1 MGLPILALSE
11 LIPFSRCAPADRC
24 EAINRYHRPI
34 VFPLRFRLNRNR
46 KAEVNMNITPI
57 EKVAYIAK
65 TQPPGSCAWPM
76 LIGRC
81 RIATLPCG
89 RLNQ

>member
-1 MGLPILALSE
+1 MSPWSATTSRANKEHEETLIDMGLPILALSE

-65 TQPPGSCAWPM
+65 TQPPG
-76 LIGRC
+76 
-81 RIATLPCG
+81 
-89 RLNQ
+89 